1 MAFNEIGL
9 QKIKKEVGGLCRK
22 RSPEELKD
30 QLRFDYKIEKYD
42 LIIYEIR
49 PRWDNPAEITE
60 MPIAKLTFVLSR
72 NIWKL
77 FWQRANGKWVRYK
90 PKESSKEL
98 SDLTRAIES
107 DVYGCFFQ

>member
-1 MAFNEIGL
+1 MAFNETGL
-9 QKIKKEVGGLCRK
+9 QKIQKEVGALCRK
-22 RSPEELKD
+22 KSSEALDD

-42 LIIYEIR
+42 VIIYEIR
-49 PRWDNPAEITE
+49 PRWDNPSEITE

-77 FWQRANGKWVRYK
+77 SWQRANGKWVRYK
-90 PKESSKEL
+90 PKESSKDL

-107 DVYGCFFQ
+107 DAQGCFFG